1 MNSDF
6 KYDKLTPML
15 RHYVDVK
22 KNFEDS
28 LLLYRVGDF
37 YEAFFDDAII
47 ISKNL
52 QLALTGK
59 ECGHDKRAP
68 MCGVPHHVIDTYIN
82 KLVQNGFKI
91 ALCDQ
96 VEDPKMAKGL
106 VKRAITRVI
115 SPGTIIDLE
124 SLDKKENN
132 FLLSIY
138 ENKYGIGA
146 CFSDIS
152 TGKLMAFEIRNNQS
166 ISANKLIDEIEKIS
180 PSEIIINSNFSN
192 KKVLKYLNLNKE
204 ILINKIDDSKD
215 YESLSENVYKNLGV
229 ENFKKIENMRISL
242 IAISNLL
249 DYIYSYHKEKLAH
262 INDIEI
268 LDIASYMQLDANT
281 RRNLELHSN
290 IDKKGKDNSLFKL
303 IDKAD
308 TVMGS
313 RLLNMWLERPLIEKE
328 KIDKRLDLVEFFFLN
343 PDLSNKVSYF
353 LDDIFDLERIIG
365 KISYQRANARDFISL
380 KTSIRNIPEFKKF
393 LAGLDN
399 KDIIS
404 FSKNLPDVSNIYDIL
419 DKSIVDDPP
428 VLITEGEII
437 KEGFNDD
444 LDKLKK
450 DSLSAENDLIAYEN
464 EQKEKTGINKLK
476 INYNKNNGYSIEI
489 TKSNLDLVPDTYIRK
504 QTLINR
510 ERYTTERLEELSNL
524 ILGSSDR
531 INNLEYEI
539 FCQIREFILDNTK
552 KLQYLSKLISII
564 DSINALAKLARENN
578 YCKPEIT
585 TDNIIKIKNGRHP
598 VIEKKLKEN
607 EFISNDTDIGE
618 SNNIIQ
624 IITGPNMAG
633 KSTYMRQMAIIIIL
647 AQMGSFVPCE
657 KASICI
663 CDKVFTRIGA
673 SDNIS
678 KGESTFMLEMNEVS
692 NILKNSTDKSFII
705 LDEVGRGT
713 SSDDGLSI
721 AMSLV
726 DYLSKKKKAKTVF
739 ATHFHELTVLE
750 NKLDNVINLKIDI
763 LEENDSLVFLRKIS
777 RGKSD
782 RSYGIEVARMS
793 GLPLDLIENAKVFMN
808 KLDESDE
815 IFKDNNKIIKSSIDD
830 LNKIKIDE
838 LKNKV
843 NLININELTP
853 LEAINILNKLIDN
866 IKEIWWKS

>member
-1 MNSDF
+1 MNTDF

-22 KNFEDS
+22 NDFKDS

-37 YEAFFDDAII
+37 YEAFFDDAIT

-68 MCGVPHHVIDTYIN
+68 MCGVPHHVIDNYIN
-82 KLVQNGFKI
+82 KLVQNGFKV

-96 VEDPKMAKGL
+96 VEDPKKAKGL

-115 SPGTIIDLE
+115 SPGTIVDLE

-132 FLLSIY
+132 FLLSIF
-138 ENKYGIGA
+138 ENKFGIGA

-152 TGKLMAFEIRNNQS
+152 TGKLMAFEIKNNPS

-192 KKVLKYLNLNKE
+192 KKVLNYLTLNKD
-204 ILINKIDDSKD
+204 ILINKIEDSKE
-215 YESLSENVYKNLGV
+215 YEKLSQNVYTNLGMK
-229 ENFKKIENMRISL
+229 NFKKVENLRISL

-268 LDIASYMQLDANT
+268 LDISSYLQLDANT
-281 RRNLELHSN
+281 RRNLELHTN
-290 IDKKGKDNSLFKL
+290 IDKKGKENSLFKL

-313 RLLNMWLERPLIEKE
+313 RLLNEWLERPLIEKE

-343 PDLSNKVSYF
+343 PDLSSKVSYF

-380 KTSIRNIPEFKKF
+380 KTSIRNIPEFKRF
-393 LAGLDN
+393 LQGLDN
-399 KDIIS
+399 KDIVS
-404 FSKNLPDVSNIYDIL
+404 FSKNIPDVSNIYEIL
-419 DKSIVDDPP
+419 DKAIVNDPP
-428 VLITEGEII
+428 ILITEGGII
-437 KEGFNDD
+437 KKGFNDD

-450 DSLSAENDLIAYEN
+450 SSLSAENDLLLYEN
-464 EQKEKTGINKLK
+464 EEKEKTGINKLR

-489 TKSNLDLVPDTYIRK
+489 TKSNLHLVPENYIRK
-504 QTLINR
+504 QTLKNQ

-524 ILGSSDR
+524 ILGSSDK

-539 FCQIREFILDNTK
+539 FGEIRDFILSEAKT
-552 KLQYLSKLISII
+552 LQYLSKLIAII
-564 DSINALAKLARENN
+564 DSINSLSKLARENN
-578 YCKPEIT
+578 YTKPKIT
-585 TDNIIKIKNGRHP
+585 KDNIIKIKDGRHP

-618 SNNIIQ
+618 DDNLIQ

-633 KSTYMRQMAIIIIL
+633 KSTYMRQMALIIIL
-647 AQMGSFVPCE
+647 AQMGSFVPCKE
-657 KASICI
+657 ASISI

-726 DYLSKKKKAKTVF
+726 DYLSKKKKAKSVF
-739 ATHFHELTVLE
+739 ATHFHELTILE

-763 LEENDSLVFLRKIS
+763 LEENDNLVFLRKIS

-793 GLPLDLIENAKVFMN
+793 GLPDEIIENAKVFMN
-808 KLDESDE
+808 KLDQSDE
-815 IFKDNNKIIKSSIDD
+815 IFKDSHKIVKSSIDD
-830 LNKIKIDE
+830 IKDIEIEKIKKFSDS
-838 LKNKV
+838 
-843 NLININELTP
+843 ININELTP
-853 LEAINILNKLIDN
+853 LEAINVLNNLIGK
-866 IKEIWWKS
+866 IKEI

>member
-6 KYDKLTPML
+6 KYNKLTPML

-22 KNFEDS
+22 KNFMDA

-37 YEAFFDDAII
+37 YEAFFDDAIS

-59 ECGHDKRAP
+59 DCGHDKRAP

-82 KLVQNGFKI
+82 KLVQNGFKV

-96 VEDPKMAKGL
+96 VEDPKKAKGL

-115 SPGTIIDLE
+115 SPGTIVDLE

-132 FLLSIY
+132 FLLSIF
-138 ENKYGIGA
+138 ENKFGLGA

-152 TGKLMAFEIRNNQS
+152 TGKLMAFEIKNNPS

-192 KKVLKYLNLNKE
+192 KKVLNYLSLNKE
-204 ILINKIDDSKD
+204 ILINKIDDNKD
-215 YESLSENVYKNLGV
+215 YERLSENVYKNLGKD
-229 ENFKKIENMRISL
+229 NFKKVEKLRISL
-242 IAISNLL
+242 VAISNLL

-268 LDIASYMQLDANT
+268 LDISSFLQLDANT
-281 RRNLELHSN
+281 RRNLELHTN
-290 IDKKGKDNSLFKL
+290 IDKKGKENSLFKL
-303 IDKAD
+303 IDRAD

-313 RLLNMWLERPLIEKE
+313 RLLNQWLERPLIEKE

-343 PDLSNKVSYF
+343 PDLSSKVSYF

-380 KTSIRNIPEFKKF
+380 KTSIRNIPEFKNF
-393 LAGLDN
+393 LKDLNN
-399 KDIIS
+399 KDIVS
-404 FSKNLPDVSNIYDIL
+404 FSKNIPDVSNIYQIL

-428 VLITEGEII
+428 ILITEGGII

-450 DSLSAENDLIAYEN
+450 ASLSAENDLLLYEN
-464 EQKEKTGINKLK
+464 EEREKTGINKLR

-489 TKSNLDLVPDTYIRK
+489 TKSNLHLVPENYIRK
-504 QTLINR
+504 QTLKNQ
-510 ERYTTERLEELSNL
+510 ERYTTERLEELSSL
-524 ILGSSDR
+524 ILGSSDK
-531 INNLEYEI
+531 INSLEYEI
-539 FCQIREFILDNTK
+539 FGEIRDFILSNAKT
-552 KLQYLSKLISII
+552 LQYLSKLISII
-564 DSINALAKLARENN
+564 DSLNALSKLARENN
-578 YCKPEIT
+578 YTRPKIT
-585 TDNIIKIKNGRHP
+585 RDNLIKIKDGRHP

-618 SNNIIQ
+618 DNNLIQ

-633 KSTYMRQMAIIIIL
+633 KSTYMRQMALIIIL
-647 AQMGSFVPCE
+647 AQMGSFVPCS
-657 KASICI
+657 KASISI

-739 ATHFHELTVLE
+739 ATHFHELTILE
-750 NKLDNVINLKIDI
+750 KKLDNVVNLKIDI
-763 LEENDSLVFLRKIS
+763 LEENDNLVFLRKIS
-777 RGKSD
+777 KGQSD

-793 GLPLDLIENAKVFMN
+793 GLPDEIIENAKIFMS

-815 IFKDNNKIIKSSIDD
+815 IFKDSQVLVKSSMEDI
-830 LNKIKIDE
+830 NKAEIEKIKTYADS
-838 LKNKV
+838 
-843 NLININELTP
+843 ININELTP
-853 LEAINILNKLIDN
+853 LEAINILNKLIGK
-866 IKEIWWKS
+866 IKEI

>member
-1 MNSDF
+1 MNTDF

-22 KNFEDS
+22 NDFKDS

-37 YEAFFDDAII
+37 YEAFFDDAIT

-68 MCGVPHHVIDTYIN
+68 MCGVPHHVIDNYIN
-82 KLVQNGFKI
+82 KLVQNGFKV

-96 VEDPKMAKGL
+96 VEDPKKAKGL

-115 SPGTIIDLE
+115 SPGTIVDLE

-132 FLLSIY
+132 FLLSIF
-138 ENKYGIGA
+138 ENKFGIGA

-152 TGKLMAFEIRNNQS
+152 TGKLIAFEIKNNPS

-192 KKVLKYLNLNKE
+192 KKVLNYLSLNKD
-204 ILINKIDDSKD
+204 ILINKIEDSKD
-215 YESLSENVYKNLGV
+215 YEKLSRNVYTNLGMK
-229 ENFKKIENMRISL
+229 NFKKIENLRISL
-242 IAISNLL
+242 ISISNLL

-268 LDIASYMQLDANT
+268 LDISSYLQLDANT
-281 RRNLELHSN
+281 RRNLELHTN
-290 IDKKGKDNSLFKL
+290 IDKKGKENSLFKL

-313 RLLNMWLERPLIEKE
+313 RLLNEWLERPLIEKE

-343 PDLSNKVSYF
+343 PDLSSKVSYF

-380 KTSIRNIPEFKKF
+380 KTSIRNIPEFKRF
-393 LAGLDN
+393 LQGLDN
-399 KDIIS
+399 KDIVS
-404 FSKNLPDVSNIYDIL
+404 FSKNIPDVSNIYEIL
-419 DKSIVDDPP
+419 DKAIVNNPP
-428 VLITEGEII
+428 ILITEGGII

-450 DSLSAENDLIAYEN
+450 SSLSAENDLLLYEN
-464 EQKEKTGINKLK
+464 EEKEKTGINKLR

-489 TKSNLDLVPDTYIRK
+489 TKSNLHLVPENYIRK
-504 QTLINR
+504 QTLKNQ

-524 ILGSSDR
+524 ILGSSDK

-539 FCQIREFILDNTK
+539 FGEIRDFILKQAKT
-552 KLQYLSKLISII
+552 LQYLSKLIAII
-564 DSINALAKLARENN
+564 DSLNSLSKLARENN
-578 YCKPEIT
+578 YTKPKIT
-585 TDNIIKIKNGRHP
+585 KDNIIKIKDGRHP

-607 EFISNDTDIGE
+607 EFISNDTDIGQDD
-618 SNNIIQ
+618 NLIQ

-633 KSTYMRQMAIIIIL
+633 KSTYMRQMALIIIL
-647 AQMGSFVPCE
+647 AQMGSFVPCKE
-657 KASICI
+657 ARISI

-739 ATHFHELTVLE
+739 ATHFHELTILE
-750 NKLDNVINLKIDI
+750 NKLENVINLKIDI
-763 LEENDSLVFLRKIS
+763 LEENDNLVFLRKIS

-793 GLPLDLIENAKVFMN
+793 GLPEEIIENAKVFMN
-808 KLDESDE
+808 KLDQSDE
-815 IFKDNNKIIKSSIDD
+815 IFKDSHKIVKSSIDD
-830 LNKIKIDE
+830 IKDIEIEKIKKFSDS
-838 LKNKV
+838 
-843 NLININELTP
+843 ININELTP
-853 LEAINILNKLIDN
+853 LEAINILNNLIGK
-866 IKEIWWKS
+866 IKEI

>member
-6 KYDKLTPML
+6 KYNKLTPML

-22 KNFEDS
+22 KNFMDA

-37 YEAFFDDAII
+37 YEAFFDDAIS

-59 ECGHDKRAP
+59 DCGHDKRAP

-82 KLVQNGFKI
+82 KLVQNGFKV

-96 VEDPKMAKGL
+96 VEDPKKAKGL

-115 SPGTIIDLE
+115 SPGTIVDLE

-132 FLLSIY
+132 FLLSIF
-138 ENKYGIGA
+138 ENKFGLGA

-152 TGKLMAFEIRNNQS
+152 TGKLMAFEIKNNPS

-192 KKVLKYLNLNKE
+192 KKVLNYLSLNKE
-204 ILINKIDDSKD
+204 ILINKIDDNKD
-215 YESLSENVYKNLGV
+215 YERLSENVYKNLGKD
-229 ENFKKIENMRISL
+229 NFKKIEKLRISL
-242 IAISNLL
+242 VAISNLL

-268 LDIASYMQLDANT
+268 LDISSFLQLDANT
-281 RRNLELHSN
+281 RRNLELHTN
-290 IDKKGKDNSLFKL
+290 IDKKGKENSLFKL
-303 IDKAD
+303 IDRAD

-313 RLLNMWLERPLIEKE
+313 RLLNQWLERPLIEKE

-343 PDLSNKVSYF
+343 PDLSSKVSYF

-380 KTSIRNIPEFKKF
+380 KTSIRNIPEFKNF
-393 LAGLDN
+393 LKGLDN
-399 KDIIS
+399 KDIVS
-404 FSKNLPDVSNIYDIL
+404 FSKNIPDVSNIYQIL

-428 VLITEGEII
+428 ILITEGGII

-444 LDKLKK
+444 LDNLKK
-450 DSLSAENDLIAYEN
+450 ASLSAENDLLLYEN
-464 EQKEKTGINKLK
+464 EEREKTGINKLR

-489 TKSNLDLVPDTYIRK
+489 TKSNLHLVPENYIRK
-504 QTLINR
+504 QTLKNQ
-510 ERYTTERLEELSNL
+510 ERYTTERLEELSSL
-524 ILGSSDR
+524 ILGSSDK
-531 INNLEYEI
+531 INSLEYEI
-539 FCQIREFILDNTK
+539 FGEIRDFILSNAKT
-552 KLQYLSKLISII
+552 LQYLSKLISII
-564 DSINALAKLARENN
+564 DSLNALSKLARENN
-578 YCKPEIT
+578 YTRPKIT
-585 TDNIIKIKNGRHP
+585 KDNLIKIKDGRHP

-618 SNNIIQ
+618 DNNLIQ

-633 KSTYMRQMAIIIIL
+633 KSTYMRQMALIIIL
-647 AQMGSFVPCE
+647 AQMGSFVPCS
-657 KASICI
+657 KASISI

-739 ATHFHELTVLE
+739 ATHFHELTILE
-750 NKLDNVINLKIDI
+750 KKLDNVVNLKIDI
-763 LEENDSLVFLRKIS
+763 LEENDNLVFLRKIS
-777 RGKSD
+777 KGQSD

-793 GLPLDLIENAKVFMN
+793 GLPDEIIENAKIFMS

-815 IFKDNNKIIKSSIDD
+815 IFKDSQVLVKSSMEDI
-830 LNKIKIDE
+830 NKAEIEKIKTYADS
-838 LKNKV
+838 
-843 NLININELTP
+843 ININELTP
-853 LEAINILNKLIDN
+853 LEAINILNKLIGK
-866 IKEIWWKS
+866 IKEI

>member
-6 KYDKLTPML
+6 KYNKLTPML

-22 KNFEDS
+22 KNFMDA

-37 YEAFFDDAII
+37 YEAFFDDAIS

-59 ECGHDKRAP
+59 DCGHDKRAP

-82 KLVQNGFKI
+82 KLVQNGFKV

-96 VEDPKMAKGL
+96 VEDPKKAKGL

-115 SPGTIIDLE
+115 SPGTIVDLE

-132 FLLSIY
+132 FLLSIF
-138 ENKYGIGA
+138 ENKFGLGA

-152 TGKLMAFEIRNNQS
+152 TGKLMAFEIKNNPS

-192 KKVLKYLNLNKE
+192 KKVLNYLSLNKE
-204 ILINKIDDSKD
+204 ILINKIDDNKD
-215 YESLSENVYKNLGV
+215 YEKLSENVYKNLGMD
-229 ENFKKIENMRISL
+229 NFKKVEKLRISL
-242 IAISNLL
+242 VAISNLL

-268 LDIASYMQLDANT
+268 LDISSFLQLDANT
-281 RRNLELHSN
+281 RRNLELHTN
-290 IDKKGKDNSLFKL
+290 IDKKGKENSLFKL
-303 IDKAD
+303 IDRAD

-313 RLLNMWLERPLIEKE
+313 RLLNQWLERPLIEKE

-343 PDLSNKVSYF
+343 PDLSSKVSYF

-380 KTSIRNIPEFKKF
+380 KTSIRNIPEFKNF
-393 LAGLDN
+393 LKDLDN
-399 KDIIS
+399 KDIVS
-404 FSKNLPDVSNIYDIL
+404 FSKNIPDVSNIYQIL

-428 VLITEGEII
+428 ILITEGGII

-444 LDKLKK
+444 LDNLKK
-450 DSLSAENDLIAYEN
+450 ASLSAENDLLLYEN
-464 EQKEKTGINKLK
+464 EEREKTGINKLR

-489 TKSNLDLVPDTYIRK
+489 TKSNLHLVPETYIRK
-504 QTLINR
+504 QTLKNQ
-510 ERYTTERLEELSNL
+510 ERYTTERLEELSSL
-524 ILGSSDR
+524 ILGSSDK
-531 INNLEYEI
+531 INSLEYEI
-539 FCQIREFILDNTK
+539 FGEIRDFILSNAKT
-552 KLQYLSKLISII
+552 LQYLSKLIAII
-564 DSINALAKLARENN
+564 DSLNALSKLARENN
-578 YCKPEIT
+578 YTKPKIT
-585 TDNIIKIKNGRHP
+585 KDNLIKIKDGRHP

-618 SNNIIQ
+618 DNNLIQ

-633 KSTYMRQMAIIIIL
+633 KSTYMRQMALIIIL
-647 AQMGSFVPCE
+647 SQMGSFVPCS
-657 KASICI
+657 KASISI

-739 ATHFHELTVLE
+739 ATHFHELTILE
-750 NKLDNVINLKIDI
+750 KKLDNVVNLKIDI
-763 LEENDSLVFLRKIS
+763 LEENDNLVFLRKIS
-777 RGKSD
+777 KGQSD

-793 GLPLDLIENAKVFMN
+793 GLPDEIIENAKIFMN
-808 KLDESDE
+808 RLDESDE
-815 IFKDNNKIIKSSIDD
+815 IFKDSQVIVKSSMEDI
-830 LNKIKIDE
+830 NKAEIEKIKTYADS
-838 LKNKV
+838 
-843 NLININELTP
+843 ININELTP
-853 LEAINILNKLIDN
+853 LEAINILNKLIGK
-866 IKEIWWKS
+866 IKEI

>member
-22 KNFEDS
+22 NDFKDS

-37 YEAFFDDAII
+37 YEAFFDDAIT

-82 KLVQNGFKI
+82 KLVQNGFKV

-96 VEDPKMAKGL
+96 IEDPKKAKGL

-115 SPGTIIDLE
+115 SPGTIVDLE

-132 FLLSIY
+132 FLLSIF
-138 ENKYGIGA
+138 ENKFGLGA

-152 TGKLMAFEIRNNQS
+152 TGKLVAFEIKNNPS

-192 KKVLKYLNLNKE
+192 KKVLNYLSLNKD
-204 ILINKIDDSKD
+204 ILINKIEDSKD
-215 YESLSENVYKNLGV
+215 YEKLSRNVYTNLGMK
-229 ENFKKIENMRISL
+229 NFKKIENLRISL

-268 LDIASYMQLDANT
+268 LDISSYLQLDANT
-281 RRNLELHSN
+281 RRNLELHTN
-290 IDKKGKDNSLFKL
+290 IDKKGKENSLFKL

-313 RLLNMWLERPLIEKE
+313 RLLNEWLERPLIEKE

-343 PDLSNKVSYF
+343 PDLSSKVSYF

-380 KTSIRNIPEFKKF
+380 KTSIRNIPEFKRF
-393 LAGLDN
+393 LQGLDN
-399 KDIIS
+399 KDIVS
-404 FSKNLPDVSNIYDIL
+404 FSKNIPDVSNIYKIL
-419 DKSIVDDPP
+419 DKSILNDPP
-428 VLITEGEII
+428 ILITEGGII
-437 KEGFNDD
+437 KEGFNDE

-450 DSLSAENDLIAYEN
+450 SSLSAENDLLLYEN
-464 EQKEKTGINKLK
+464 EEKEKTGINKLK

-489 TKSNLDLVPDTYIRK
+489 TKSNLHLVPENYIRK
-504 QTLINR
+504 QTLKNQ

-524 ILGSSDR
+524 ILGSSDK

-539 FCQIREFILDNTK
+539 FGEIRDFILSEAKT
-552 KLQYLSKLISII
+552 LQYLSKLIAII
-564 DSINALAKLARENN
+564 DSINSLSKLARENN
-578 YCKPEIT
+578 YTKPKIT
-585 TDNIIKIKNGRHP
+585 KDNIIKIKDGRHP

-618 SNNIIQ
+618 DDNLIQ

-633 KSTYMRQMAIIIIL
+633 KSTYMRQMALIIIL
-647 AQMGSFVPCE
+647 AQMGSFVPCKE
-657 KASICI
+657 ASISI

-739 ATHFHELTVLE
+739 ATHFHELTILE

-763 LEENDSLVFLRKIS
+763 LEENDNLVFLRKIS

-793 GLPLDLIENAKVFMN
+793 GLPDEIIENAKVFMN
-808 KLDESDE
+808 KLDQSDE
-815 IFKDNNKIIKSSIDD
+815 IFKDSHKIVKSSIDD
-830 LNKIKIDE
+830 IKDIEIEKIKNFSDS
-838 LKNKV
+838 
-843 NLININELTP
+843 ININELTP
-853 LEAINILNKLIDN
+853 LEAINILNKLIGK
-866 IKEIWWKS
+866 IKEI

>member
-22 KNFEDS
+22 NDFKDS

-37 YEAFFDDAII
+37 YEAFFDDAIT

-68 MCGVPHHVIDTYIN
+68 MCGVPHHVIDNYIN
-82 KLVQNGFKI
+82 KLVQNGFKV

-96 VEDPKMAKGL
+96 VEDPKKAKGL

-115 SPGTIIDLE
+115 SPGTIVDLE

-132 FLLSIY
+132 FLLSIF
-138 ENKYGIGA
+138 ENKFGLGA

-152 TGKLMAFEIRNNQS
+152 TGKLMAFEIKNNPS

-192 KKVLKYLNLNKE
+192 KKVLNYLNLNKD
-204 ILINKIDDSKD
+204 ILINKIEDSKD
-215 YESLSENVYKNLGV
+215 YEKLSQNVYTNLGMK
-229 ENFKKIENMRISL
+229 NFKKVENLRISL
-242 IAISNLL
+242 IAISNIL

-268 LDIASYMQLDANT
+268 LDISSYLQLDANT
-281 RRNLELHSN
+281 RRNLELHTN
-290 IDKKGKDNSLFKL
+290 IDKKGKENSLFKL

-313 RLLNMWLERPLIEKE
+313 RLLNEWLERPLIEKE

-343 PDLSNKVSYF
+343 PDLSSKVSYF

-380 KTSIRNIPEFKKF
+380 KTSIRNIPEFKRF
-393 LAGLDN
+393 LQGLDN
-399 KDIIS
+399 KDLVS
-404 FSKNLPDVSNIYDIL
+404 FSKNIPDVSNIYNIL
-419 DKSIVDDPP
+419 DKAIVNDPP
-428 VLITEGEII
+428 ILITEGGII

-450 DSLSAENDLIAYEN
+450 SSLSAENDLLLYEN
-464 EQKEKTGINKLK
+464 EEKEKTGINKLK

-489 TKSNLDLVPDTYIRK
+489 TKSNLHLVPENYIRK
-504 QTLINR
+504 QTLKNQ

-524 ILGSSDR
+524 ILGSSDK
-531 INNLEYEI
+531 INSLEYEI
-539 FCQIREFILDNTK
+539 FGEIRDFILSQAKT
-552 KLQYLSKLISII
+552 LQYLSKLIAII
-564 DSINALAKLARENN
+564 DSINSLSKLARENN
-578 YCKPEIT
+578 YTKPKIT
-585 TDNIIKIKNGRHP
+585 KDNLIKIKDGRHP

-618 SNNIIQ
+618 DDNLIQ

-633 KSTYMRQMAIIIIL
+633 KSTYMRQMALIIIL
-647 AQMGSFVPCE
+647 AQMGSFVPCTE
-657 KASICI
+657 ASISI

-739 ATHFHELTVLE
+739 ATHFHELTILE

-763 LEENDSLVFLRKIS
+763 LEENDNLVFLRKIS

-793 GLPLDLIENAKVFMN
+793 GLPEEIIENAKVFMN
-808 KLDESDE
+808 KLDQSDE
-815 IFKDNNKIIKSSIDD
+815 IFKDSHKIVKSSIDD
-830 LNKIKIDE
+830 IKDIEIEKIKNFSDS
-838 LKNKV
+838 
-843 NLININELTP
+843 ININELTP
-853 LEAINILNKLIDN
+853 LEAINILNNLIGK
-866 IKEIWWKS
+866 IKEI

>member
-1 MNSDF
+1 MNTDF

-22 KNFEDS
+22 NDFKDS

-37 YEAFFDDAII
+37 YEAFFDDAIT

-68 MCGVPHHVIDTYIN
+68 MCGVPHHVIDNYIN
-82 KLVQNGFKI
+82 KLVQNGFKV

-96 VEDPKMAKGL
+96 VEDPKKAKGL

-115 SPGTIIDLE
+115 SPGTIVDLE

-132 FLLSIY
+132 FLLSIF
-138 ENKYGIGA
+138 ENKFGIGA

-152 TGKLMAFEIRNNQS
+152 TGKLIAFEIKNNPS

-192 KKVLKYLNLNKE
+192 KKVLNYLSLNKD
-204 ILINKIDDSKD
+204 ILINKIEDSKD
-215 YESLSENVYKNLGV
+215 YEKLSRNVYTNLGMK
-229 ENFKKIENMRISL
+229 NFKKIENLRISL

-268 LDIASYMQLDANT
+268 LDISSYLQLDANT
-281 RRNLELHSN
+281 RRNLELHTN
-290 IDKKGKDNSLFKL
+290 IDKKGKENSLFKL

-313 RLLNMWLERPLIEKE
+313 RLLNEWLERPLIEKE

-343 PDLSNKVSYF
+343 PDLSSKVSYF

-393 LAGLDN
+393 LQGLDN
-399 KDIIS
+399 KDIVS
-404 FSKNLPDVSNIYDIL
+404 FSKNIPDVSNIYEIL
-419 DKSIVDDPP
+419 DKAIVNDPP
-428 VLITEGEII
+428 ILITEGGII

-450 DSLSAENDLIAYEN
+450 SSLSAENDLLLYEN
-464 EQKEKTGINKLK
+464 EEKERTGINKLR

-489 TKSNLDLVPDTYIRK
+489 TKSNLHLVPENYIRK
-504 QTLINR
+504 QTLKNQ

-524 ILGSSDR
+524 ILGSSDK

-539 FCQIREFILDNTK
+539 FGEIRDFILSEAKT
-552 KLQYLSKLISII
+552 LQYLSKLIAII
-564 DSINALAKLARENN
+564 DSINSLSKLARENN
-578 YCKPEIT
+578 YTKPKIT
-585 TDNIIKIKNGRHP
+585 KDNIIKIKDGRHP

-618 SNNIIQ
+618 DDNLIQ

-633 KSTYMRQMAIIIIL
+633 KSTYMRQMALIIIL
-647 AQMGSFVPCE
+647 AQMGSFVPCKE
-657 KASICI
+657 ASISI

-739 ATHFHELTVLE
+739 ATHFHELTILE

-763 LEENDSLVFLRKIS
+763 LEENDNLVFLRKIS

-793 GLPLDLIENAKVFMN
+793 GLPEEIIENAKVFMN
-808 KLDESDE
+808 KLDQSDE
-815 IFKDNNKIIKSSIDD
+815 IFKDSHKIVKSSIDD
-830 LNKIKIDE
+830 IKDIEIEKIKNFSDS
-838 LKNKV
+838 
-843 NLININELTP
+843 ININELTP
-853 LEAINILNKLIDN
+853 LEAINILNKLIGK
-866 IKEIWWKS
+866 IKEI

>member
-1 MNSDF
+1 
-6 KYDKLTPML
+6 
-15 RHYVDVK
+15 
-22 KNFEDS
+22 
-28 LLLYRVGDF
+28 
-37 YEAFFDDAII
+37 
-47 ISKNL
+47 
-52 QLALTGK
+52 
-59 ECGHDKRAP
+59 
-68 MCGVPHHVIDTYIN
+68 
-82 KLVQNGFKI
+82 
-91 ALCDQ
+91 
-96 VEDPKMAKGL
+96 
-106 VKRAITRVI
+106 
-115 SPGTIIDLE
+115 
-124 SLDKKENN
+124 
-132 FLLSIY
+132 
-138 ENKYGIGA
+138 
-146 CFSDIS
+146 
-152 TGKLMAFEIRNNQS
+152 
-166 ISANKLIDEIEKIS
+166 
-180 PSEIIINSNFSN
+180 
-192 KKVLKYLNLNKE
+192 
-204 ILINKIDDSKD
+204 
-215 YESLSENVYKNLGV
+215 NLGV

-404 FSKNLPDVSNIYDIL
+404 FSKNIPDVSNIYDIL
-419 DKSIVDDPP
+419 DKSIVEDPP

-564 DSINALAKLARENN
+564 DSINALSKLARENN
-578 YCKPEIT
+578 YCKPKIT

-618 SNNIIQ
+618 SNNLIQ

-657 KASICI
+657 KSSICI

-793 GLPLDLIENAKVFMN
+793 GLPLDLIENAKIFMN

-815 IFKDNNKIIKSSIDD
+815 IFKDNNQIIKSSIDD

-866 IKEIWWKS
+866 IKEI

>member
-22 KNFEDS
+22 NDFIDS

-37 YEAFFDDAII
+37 YEAFFDDAIT

-68 MCGVPHHVIDTYIN
+68 MCGVPHHAIDTYIN
-82 KLVQNGFKI
+82 KLVQNGFKV

-96 VEDPKMAKGL
+96 VEDPKKARGL

-115 SPGTIIDLE
+115 SPGTIVDLE

-132 FLLSIY
+132 FLLSIF
-138 ENKYGIGA
+138 ENKFGLGA

-152 TGKLMAFEIRNNQS
+152 TGKLMAFEIKNNPS

-192 KKVLKYLNLNKE
+192 KKVLNYLNLNKD
-204 ILINKIDDSKD
+204 ILINKIEDSKD
-215 YESLSENVYKNLGV
+215 YEKLSQNVYTNLGMK
-229 ENFKKIENMRISL
+229 NFKKVENLRISL

-268 LDIASYMQLDANT
+268 LDISSYLQLDANT
-281 RRNLELHSN
+281 RRNLELHTN
-290 IDKKGKDNSLFKL
+290 IDKKGKENSLFKL

-313 RLLNMWLERPLIEKE
+313 RLLNEWLERPLIEKE

-343 PDLSNKVSYF
+343 PDLSSKVSYF

-380 KTSIRNIPEFKKF
+380 KTSLRNIPEFKRF
-393 LAGLDN
+393 LQGLDN
-399 KDIIS
+399 KDIVS
-404 FSKNLPDVSNIYDIL
+404 FSKNIPDVSNIYNIL
-419 DKSIVDDPP
+419 DKAIVNDPP
-428 VLITEGEII
+428 VLITEGGII

-450 DSLSAENDLIAYEN
+450 SSLSAENDLLLYEN
-464 EQKEKTGINKLK
+464 EEKEKTGINKLK

-489 TKSNLDLVPDTYIRK
+489 TKSNLHLVPENYIRK
-504 QTLINR
+504 QTLKNQ
-510 ERYTTERLEELSNL
+510 ERYTTERLEELSSL
-524 ILGSSDR
+524 ILGSSDK
-531 INNLEYEI
+531 INSLEYEI
-539 FCQIREFILDNTK
+539 FGEIRDFILSQAKT
-552 KLQYLSKLISII
+552 LQYLSKLIAII
-564 DSINALAKLARENN
+564 DSLNSLSKLARENN
-578 YCKPEIT
+578 YTKPKIT
-585 TDNIIKIKNGRHP
+585 KDNIIKIKDGRHP

-618 SNNIIQ
+618 DDNLIQ

-633 KSTYMRQMAIIIIL
+633 KSTYMRQMALIIIL
-647 AQMGSFVPCE
+647 AQMGSFVPCTE
-657 KASICI
+657 ASISI

-726 DYLSKKKKAKTVF
+726 DYLSKKKRAKTVF
-739 ATHFHELTVLE
+739 ATHFHELTILE

-763 LEENDSLVFLRKIS
+763 LEENDNLVFLRKIS
-777 RGKSD
+777 RGQTD

-793 GLPLDLIENAKVFMN
+793 GLPEEIIENAKIFMN
-808 KLDESDE
+808 KLDQSDE
-815 IFKDNNKIIKSSIDD
+815 IFKDSHKIVKSSIDD
-830 LNKIKIDE
+830 IKDIEIEKIKNFSDS
-838 LKNKV
+838 
-843 NLININELTP
+843 ININELTP
-853 LEAINILNKLIDN
+853 LEAINILNKLIGK
-866 IKEIWWKS
+866 IKEI

>member
-22 KNFEDS
+22 NDFKDS

-37 YEAFFDDAII
+37 YEAFFDDAIT

-82 KLVQNGFKI
+82 KLVQNGFKV

-96 VEDPKMAKGL
+96 VEDPKKAKGL

-115 SPGTIIDLE
+115 SPGTIVDLE

-132 FLLSIY
+132 YLLSIF
-138 ENKYGIGA
+138 ENKFGLGA

-152 TGKLMAFEIRNNQS
+152 TGKLMAFEIKNNPS

-192 KKVLKYLNLNKE
+192 KKVLNYLNLNKD
-204 ILINKIDDSKD
+204 ILINKIEDSKD
-215 YESLSENVYKNLGV
+215 YEKLSQNVYTNLGMK
-229 ENFKKIENMRISL
+229 NFKKVENLRISL

-268 LDIASYMQLDANT
+268 LDISSYLQLDANT
-281 RRNLELHSN
+281 RRNLELHTN
-290 IDKKGKDNSLFKL
+290 IDKKGKENSLFKL

-313 RLLNMWLERPLIEKE
+313 RLLNEWLERPLIEKE

-380 KTSIRNIPEFKKF
+380 KTSIRNIPEFKRF
-393 LAGLDN
+393 LQGLDN
-399 KDIIS
+399 KDIVS
-404 FSKNLPDVSNIYDIL
+404 FSKNIPDVSNIYQIL
-419 DKSIVDDPP
+419 DKAIVNDPP
-428 VLITEGEII
+428 ILITEGGII

-450 DSLSAENDLIAYEN
+450 SSLSAENDLLLYEN
-464 EQKEKTGINKLK
+464 EEKEKTGINKLK

-489 TKSNLDLVPDTYIRK
+489 TKSNLHLVPENYIRK
-504 QTLINR
+504 QTLKNQ

-524 ILGSSDR
+524 ILGSSDK
-531 INNLEYEI
+531 INSLEYEI
-539 FCQIREFILDNTK
+539 FGEIRDFILSQAKT
-552 KLQYLSKLISII
+552 LQYLSKLIAII
-564 DSINALAKLARENN
+564 DSLNALSKLARENN
-578 YCKPEIT
+578 YTKPKIT
-585 TDNIIKIKNGRHP
+585 KDNIIKIKDGRHP

-618 SNNIIQ
+618 DNNLIQ

-633 KSTYMRQMAIIIIL
+633 KSTYMRQMALIIIL
-647 AQMGSFVPCE
+647 AQMGSFVPCTE
-657 KASICI
+657 ASISI

-739 ATHFHELTVLE
+739 ATHFHELTILE

-763 LEENDSLVFLRKIS
+763 LEENDNLVFLRKIS

-793 GLPLDLIENAKVFMN
+793 GLPEEIIENAKVFMN
-808 KLDESDE
+808 KLDQSDE
-815 IFKDNNKIIKSSIDD
+815 IFKDSHKIVKSSIDD
-830 LNKIKIDE
+830 IKDIEIEKIKNFSDS
-838 LKNKV
+838 
-843 NLININELTP
+843 ININELTP
-853 LEAINILNKLIDN
+853 LEAINILNNLIGK
-866 IKEIWWKS
+866 IKEI